1 MLIFKHGPAVWR
13 QKGQEQTKGN
23 TSNHVVSVDGTNYN
37 SKLNATFSSY
47 NFNSRGPDIS
57 FSAALIH
64 EFFSFL
70 IHSLDFGRDTSPC
83 KPKILP
89 LFLIYYNYEYDY
101 DYNYFLFFIY
111 LFIIIIIII
120 ILEGGGAS
128 RSCKLFISSKR
139 KQHLNLS
146 KCSVLCFVFRRG

>member
-47 NFNSRGPDIS
+47 NFNSRGPDIY

-70 IHSLDFGRDTSPC
+70 IRSFDFGRDTSPC
-83 KPKILP
+83 KPKIFP
-89 LFLIYYNYEYDY
+89 VF
-101 DYNYFLFFIY
+101 Y
-111 LFIIIIIII
+111 LFIIITIMIIII
-120 ILEGGGAS
+120 FYIFIYYYYYYYYFKGG
-128 RSCKLFISSKR
+128 
-139 KQHLNLS
+139 
-146 KCSVLCFVFRRG
+146 RGFFP